1 MATEPITPS
10 RIIPAGAP
18 LPPRSPEPGEAPP
31 WRTPPAPPPA
41 APPAQPPAD
50 WHRMHPPPP
59 DPQPIAVRVTVDMV
73 YPDPEPEPTRWERL
87 WNWFTGLARP
97 WQICAALAAAMLPI
111 PFTGYSAGTTWA
123 YTVSEARSG
132 FGVPYGYGLALV
144 PLLITGGVFF
154 RTHRT
159 LPLVALAI
167 CTVGVTG
174 AIDLFDPV
182 TALTGVRP

>member
-1 MATEPITPS
+1 MATEPIIPS

-18 LPPRSPEPGEAPP
+18 LPPRPPEPGEAPP
-31 WRTPPAPPPA
+31 WRTPPAAPP

-50 WHRMHPPPP
+50 WHRLPP

-73 YPDPEPEPTRWERL
+73 YPEPAPEPSRWERL
-87 WNWFTGLARP
+87 WAWVTSLARP
-97 WQICAALAAAMLPI
+97 WQISAALAAAMLPI
-111 PFTGYSAGTTWA
+111 PFTGYSTGTTWA
-123 YTVSEARSG
+123 YTISFARDEI
-132 FGVPYGYGLALV
+132 GVPQAYGLALV
-144 PLLITGGVFF
+144 PLLITGGVFL
-154 RTHRT
+154 RTRRT

>member
-1 MATEPITPS
+1 MATEPIVPS

-18 LPPRSPEPGEAPP
+18 LPPRPPQSGEAPP
-31 WRTPPAPPPA
+31 WRTPPAPPA
-41 APPAQPPAD
+41 K
-50 WHRMHPPPP
+50 PPPPEP

-73 YPDPEPEPTRWERL
+73 YPQPEPTPSRWERL
-87 WNWFTGLARP
+87 WTWLTGLARP
-97 WQICAALAAAMLPI
+97 WQICAALTCTMLPI

-132 FGVPYGYGLALV
+132 FGTEYGYGLALV
-144 PLLITGGVFF
+144 PLLIAGGVFF
-154 RTHRT
+154 RTRRT

-167 CTVGVTG
+167 TLVGVTG